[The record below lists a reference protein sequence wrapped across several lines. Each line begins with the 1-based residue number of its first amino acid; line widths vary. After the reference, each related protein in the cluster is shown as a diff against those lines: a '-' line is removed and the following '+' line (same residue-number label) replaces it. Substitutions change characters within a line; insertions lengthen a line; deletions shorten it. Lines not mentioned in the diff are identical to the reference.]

1 MRFSDLDAI
10 NIRNPSDADIER
22 YNSQFAFAFLRGS
35 NYLHPMMDWK
45 NAPAVL
51 KRLRIPIIAFGIGAQ
66 APATGKLQLPR
77 PAREVLDSLPSARSR
92 SWCTRGLH
100 C

>member
-35 NYLHPMMDWK
+35 NYLHPMMDWEMRQ
-45 NAPAVL
+45 P
-51 KRLRIPIIAFGIGAQ
+51 
-66 APATGKLQLPR
+66 
-77 PAREVLDSLPSARSR
+77 
-92 SWCTRGLH
+92 C
-100 C
+100 